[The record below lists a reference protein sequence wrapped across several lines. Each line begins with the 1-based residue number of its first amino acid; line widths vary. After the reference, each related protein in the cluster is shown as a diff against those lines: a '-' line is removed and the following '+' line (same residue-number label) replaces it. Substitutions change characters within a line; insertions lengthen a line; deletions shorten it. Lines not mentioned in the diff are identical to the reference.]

1 MLDFPSM
8 PPRPKHALLAAVI
21 LTAALVI
28 ASSALGAS
36 SLVTLHIKREY
47 THRHTTA
54 CHKTKAWRLF
64 HRNASLEY
72 TGLVIPAPS
81 AAFPVRLEIKRCIA
95 GTWGGK
101 TNREITG
108 QASTGEYKGFLNT
121 GPLAPTSHRA
131 RAITFYKAR
140 AIINGSERSRY
151 EYFAVTN

>member
-1 MLDFPSM
+1 MLDCLSM
-8 PPRPKHALLAAVI
+8 PPRSKQARLAAAI

-36 SLVTLHIKREY
+36 TLVTLHIKREY

-64 HRNASLEY
+64 HRNTTVEY
-72 TGLVIPAPS
+72 TGLVIPAPAS
-81 AAFPVRLEIKRCIA
+81 PFAVRLEIKRCIA

-108 QASTGEYKGFLNT
+108 QASTGEYKGFFST
-121 GPLAPTSHRA
+121 GPLAPSSHRA
-131 RAITFYKAR
+131 RAIVFYKAR
-140 AIINGSERSRY
+140 AIISGSERSRY